1 MATTGVDIIAH
12 PPGKHAQRLS
22 LLSGG
27 ERALTAVALLFALLG
42 ANPVPF
48 CFLDE
53 VDAALDES
61 NVGRFRDVLRSQADD
76 TQFVVI
82 THNRQTID
90 TAATIYGISMEDQGV
105 SQSISLQVS
114 PSGPAG

>member
-1 MATTGVDIIAH
+1 
-12 PPGKHAQRLS
+12 
-22 LLSGG
+22 
-27 ERALTAVALLFALLG
+27 VALLFALLR

-61 NVGRFRDVLRSQADD
+61 NVGRFGELLRQHAEQ

-82 THNRQTID
+82 THNRRTIE
-90 TAATIYGISMEDQGV
+90 AAERIYGISMSAHGV
-105 SQSISLQVS
+105 STCVSLKLPQEEEKNGDRANGSAPLVQDS
-114 PSGPAG
+114 AASSVTLA